1 MNIKAAEIRKK
12 DFKKSFRGYDVNE
25 VEAFLDTVSS
35 HYEKLVLEIA
45 GLNEKI
51 KFLSSDIEVYKENE
65 VNLQKAIVRA
75 QDIGEEILENSK
87 KRAQN
92 IVREAELQAQKVKQD
107 IDEDI
112 MSQRSE
118 LEEIKLK
125 NDKMI
130 EDTKIFLMDKLT
142 ELEDYIK
149 NKRIYKMELANPK
162 MLDKEEK
169 TDIEISPTE
178 KITVSTALGN
188 SADFGL
194 TSRPFDENFEVK

>member
-1 MNIKAAEIRKK
+1 MNLKAAEIRKK
-12 DFKKSFRGYDVNE
+12 DFKKSFRGYDPNE

-45 GLNEKI
+45 TLNNRI
-51 KFLSSDIEVYKENE
+51 KSLVCDVEVYKENE
-65 VNLQKAIVRA
+65 INLQKAIVRA
-75 QDIGEEILENSK
+75 QDIGEEILENAK

-92 IVREAELQAQKVKQD
+92 IVKEAELNAQKVRQNF
-107 IDEDI
+107 DEDI
-112 MSQRSE
+112 INQRAE
-118 LEEIKLK
+118 LEEIKQK

-130 EDTKIFLMDKLT
+130 EDTKMFLMDKLN

-162 MLDKEEK
+162 MLDAEEK

-178 KITVSTALGN
+178 KITVNTAAGN
-188 SADFGL
+188 LSDFGL